1 MDNRELKELL
11 TALAEGQS
19 ADWNALFCEIEPT
32 IKAICTDFFSGAD
45 IAEDAAQD
53 VCLMVYRK
61 TALIAASDVAKR
73 DLKQSI
79 IRLLRN
85 WILNLQA

>member
-1 MDNRELKELL
+1 MENRELKELL

-32 IKAICTDFFSGAD
+32 IKAICTEFCSGAD
-45 IAEDAAQD
+45 SAEDAAQD

-61 TALIAASDVAKR
+61 IALLAASDAPLQYIKR
-73 DLKQSI
+73 MT
-79 IRLLRN
+79 RN
-85 WILNLQA
+85 H